1 MGSPQVDRTLNHRL
15 GGSAPPTGVWAAAAI
30 GELMAPYTDWPIS
43 FVRCVYRVLRWRHV
57 FPITWPSSFSGSLFP
72 NLRFFNNFFGS
83 FSKNRVFCPKHVKF
97 PKLNSPART
106 FRKARDLN
114 AAAWTAEFKTTL
126 AARLRPKPRL
136 PL

>member
-1 MGSPQVDRTLNHRL
+1 
-15 GGSAPPTGVWAAAAI
+15 
-30 GELMAPYTDWPIS
+30 MAPYTNWPIS

-57 FPITWPSSFSGSLFP
+57 FPITWPSSFSGRSSQTCAFSTTSSV
-72 NLRFFNNFFGS
+72 RFRKIVF
-83 FSKNRVFCPKHVKF
+83 FCPKHVKF